1 LRIDDMEENEK
12 ILKLKQRRR
21 KVQFELQNENLTI
34 NDYIRLLDELDSIIK
49 GLFKEIKNIK

>member
-1 LRIDDMEENEK
+1 MEENEK